1 MRRARREREERAAF
15 AAVQALMTPEW
26 MSSSMIV
33 ASIPEGT
40 TAAELENNQRV
51 LEAALKIA
59 TIMEGIGYSV
69 FARIVPLSVAD
80 DLVGGMAQVP
90 AVRPRGARSHRNAEK
105 LGMVPVAGR
114 TDRPSW
120 SKPHQSTDRRL
131 RCSSRLETLGCV
143 PHADRRPFGMA
154 FDLKE
159 IVAARLGENYQ
170 LHEQHLNRTLVAAQR
185 VIGFDKVYARAEGA
199 YLYDMDNAAYLDF
212 LSGYSVFNIGRNHPA
227 VQKAIRDVLDL
238 DLPNMV
244 QMDCSLLSGLLA
256 EALTKRTP
264 KHLDAV
270 FFCNSGTEA
279 MEGALKFARA
289 ATQRPRVFS
298 LGGAFHGL
306 SLGSLSLMGCESFTE
321 GFGPLMEGF
330 DGRIALD
337 DLTTLERELFKRDV
351 AAFVIEPVQGKGV
364 NFPRGD
370 FFNRAQELCR
380 QFGTLLICDEIQTGL
395 GRTGKMFGFE
405 HWNLEPDIITLAKTL
420 SGGYVPCGAIVARR
434 DIYQKTF
441 SRMDRC
447 VVHSTTFG
455 RNNLAMACGLA
466 ALEVLDDEK
475 LIDNSAKM
483 GALLIERLDAL
494 RQKHSF
500 IKEVRG
506 KGLMIAIEFHEPNEF
521 KLKMAWKLLHK
532 VDKVLFAQMV
542 VTQMLAQH
550 RILTQVAGHAMD
562 VVKILPPLIIAEKE
576 VDMFVNALDSTLS
589 ECRKFP
595 GPMWEIGN
603 NFVRHAL
610 RSKRSPDEPRP
621 VLSL

>member
-1 MRRARREREERAAF
+1 M
-15 AAVQALMTPEW
+15 
-26 MSSSMIV
+26 
-33 ASIPEGT
+33 
-40 TAAELENNQRV
+40 
-51 LEAALKIA
+51 
-59 TIMEGIGYSV
+59 
-69 FARIVPLSVAD
+69 PL
-80 DLVGGMAQVP
+80 
-90 AVRPRGARSHRNAEK
+90 
-105 LGMVPVAGR
+105 
-114 TDRPSW
+114 
-120 SKPHQSTDRRL
+120 
-131 RCSSRLETLGCV
+131 
-143 PHADRRPFGMA
+143 
-154 FDLKE
+154 DLKE
-159 IVAARLGENYQ
+159 MIAARLGENYE
-170 LHEQHLNRTLVAAQR
+170 LHERHLNRTLVAAQR

-199 YLYDMDNAAYLDF
+199 YLYDMDDVAYLDF

-227 VQKAIRDVLDL
+227 IQKAIRDVLDL

-264 KHLDAV
+264 PHLDAV

-321 GFGPLMEGF
+321 GFGALVQGF
-330 DGRIALD
+330 DGRVALD
-337 DLTTLERELFKRDV
+337 DLATLEKELAKKDV

-364 NFPRGD
+364 NYPSGD
-370 FFNRAQELCR
+370 FFAKAQELCR
-380 QFGTLLICDEIQTGL
+380 KYGTLLISDEIQTGL
-395 GRTGKMFGFE
+395 GRTGRMFGFQ
-405 HWNLEPDIITLAKTL
+405 HWNLEPDIITLAKSL

-434 DIYQKTF
+434 EIYQKTF

-475 LIDNSAKM
+475 LVQNSAKI
-483 GALLIERLDAL
+483 GALLVERLDAL
-494 RQKHSF
+494 REKHSF

-506 KGLMIAIEFHEPNEF
+506 KGLMIAIEFHEPDEF

-542 VTQMLAQH
+542 VTQMLARH
-550 RILTQVAGHAMD
+550 RILSQVAGHAMD
-562 VVKILPPLIIAEKE
+562 VVKILPPLMIGERE
-576 VDMFVNALDSTLS
+576 VDMFVNALDATLTD
-589 ECRKFP
+589 CRKFP

-610 RSKRSPDEPRP
+610 RSRQ
-621 VLSL
+621 SLGESGNVPASTRG